1 MVAKYPVPSSDT
13 IISSIEF
20 RFMIDRALL
29 AHRLGRSDVQRVF
42 SHAAQGLL
50 EAALPEIATSFSKAA
65 SRQGQGD
72 VIAAGMIP
80 HLTPRAAAAVCV
92 VLMIRGARSPAI
104 KALKDSLGLDPTFDE
119 TIRILCR
126 RLFVGDA
133 DEACSRPSRFAQS

>member
-1 MVAKYPVPSSDT
+1 M
-13 IISSIEF
+13 
-20 RFMIDRALL
+20 
-29 AHRLGRSDVQRVF
+29 F

-50 EAALPEIATSFSKAA
+50 EAALPEIATSLSKAA

-104 KALKDSLGLDPTFDE
+104 KALKDAFGAQPEFDA
-119 TIRILCR
+119 TIVMLCR
-126 RLFVGDA
+126 RLFEPVTAVASIDVVSTPIMLFMPRDVGAVSELRHKHGTDA
-133 DEACSRPSRFAQS
+133 AR